1 MLVPH
6 GGSRKGV
13 NITKQHTPRPQQRR
27 NAAVAARQR
36 APKLKQCCQQRGN
49 KTEQTEDTSAFSTS
63 WAADESQSTC
73 RVLFAS
79 MKLLLPVHLH
89 TSFTLYSDLS
99 CSKDK
104 ECTGFSSICDFRH
117 SLGVLELILC
127 GYRGTI

>member
-27 NAAVAARQR
+27 NAAVAALKGPQSSNN
-36 APKLKQCCQQRGN
+36 AVSNAEIKLSKR
-49 KTEQTEDTSAFSTS
+49 EDTSAFSTS
-63 WAADESQSTC
+63 WAADESQSTG
-73 RVLFAS
+73 RALFAS
-79 MKLLLPVHLH
+79 MKLLLPVQLH